1 MRDRFLLLGATAL
14 LSSGQREEAEKLRL
28 RLLELNPSHLL
39 KPFASLAEALKSR
52 DIVDYVAGLRRS
64 YPPQTAEHLLESLK
78 RDSGRGTNPNK
89 MAASPQAAPELPA
102 LESVGSRRPG
112 GPGKSFPSSAKPNEQ
127 PQSPPPPA
135 PANSAGGAVKSRFN
149 SPVRAWAESPRASW
163 REGWSDGDRR
173 EPPSGA
179 WGSTLVFSAAL
190 IAAVALVGY
199 LIYGA
204 FVRL

>member
-52 DIVDYVAGLRRS
+52 DIVDYIDGLRRS
-64 YPPQTAEHLLESLK
+64 YPPQTAEQLLESLE
-78 RDSGRGTNPNK
+78 RDQAGAAPNK
-89 MAASPQAAPELPA
+89 PAASPHTSGELPA
-102 LESVGSRRPG
+102 LEPISSRRPA
-112 GPGKSFPSSAKPNEQ
+112 PGKPLPSSTKARDRL
-127 PQSPPPPA
+127 QSTAPPV
-135 PANSAGGAVKSRFN
+135 PANQTESTVKSRFN
-149 SPVRAWAESPRASW
+149 SPARTCAESPRTSW
-163 REGWSDGDRR
+163 REGLPDADKR
-173 EPPSGA
+173 EPPAGA
-179 WGSTLVFSAAL
+179 WASTLVFSAAL
-190 IAAVALVGY
+190 IAAGALVGY

>member
-14 LSSGQREEAEKLRL
+14 MTSGQREEAEKLRL

-52 DIVDYVAGLRRS
+52 DILDYIDGLRRS
-64 YPPQTAEHLLESLK
+64 YPPQTAEQLLESLK
-78 RDSGRGTNPNK
+78 RDQVGGAEPNK
-89 MAASPQAAPELPA
+89 ASASPHTAPGLPA
-102 LESVGSRRPG
+102 LEPISSRRPV
-112 GPGKSFPSSAKPNEQ
+112 PGKLPPASAKA
-127 PQSPPPPA
+127 SDPPKSTGPPV
-135 PANSAGGAVKSRFN
+135 PANQTEGTVKSRFH
-149 SPVRAWAESPRASW
+149 SPARTWAESPGTSW
-163 REGWSDGDRR
+163 REGWSDADKR
-173 EPPSGA
+173 EPPAGA
-179 WGSTLVFSAAL
+179 WASTLVFSAAL